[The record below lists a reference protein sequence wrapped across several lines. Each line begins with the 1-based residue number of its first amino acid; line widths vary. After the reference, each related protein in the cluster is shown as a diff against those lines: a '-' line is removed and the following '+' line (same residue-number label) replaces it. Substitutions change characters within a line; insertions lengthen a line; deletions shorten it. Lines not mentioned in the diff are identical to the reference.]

1 MLGWRDCA
9 KAPFPAPL
17 LPGLTTAATIFSVAS
32 IGMAVGGGLYVVAIF
47 ACLLILVLL
56 VVVGWLE
63 NLFSL
68 KTRRMV
74 FRVTTAI
81 HGANVS
87 LFYLVSLE
95 TQNQRADPS
104 AKCSFRTRSAHV
116 GSLLSTE
123 RPTGQLR
130 TAMLTARF

>member
-74 FRVTTAI
+74 
-81 HGANVS
+81 
-87 LFYLVSLE
+87 
-95 TQNQRADPS
+95 
-104 AKCSFRTRSAHV
+104 
-116 GSLLSTE
+116 
-123 RPTGQLR
+123 
-130 TAMLTARF
+130 